1 MNQIATEQQ
10 APASWIIRE
19 KDTRKVIG
27 EVFNPAI
34 ALAINAVKYEAVPIL
49 EYLQSLNEHVTQ

>member
-1 MNQIATEQQ
+1 MNQIETKQD

-27 EVFNPAI
+27 EVFSPAI
-34 ALAINAVKYEAVPIL
+34 ALAINAIRYEAVPIL
-49 EYLQSLNEHVTQ
+49 EYLQSLNEHVKQ